1 MKPATMT
8 PVYAVLYAKMAEAAR
23 SCGYALAVH
32 GSMSRDLDVV
42 AIPWTE
48 EATSAEVVVKAM
60 AEVAARRI
68 GDDPVIGYQLS
79 TAPRPHGRVG
89 FSFPFVLTDG
99 FTPDGY
105 VDVSVM
111 PRAVSPGIET
121 PPSTHTTKDGDR

>member
-1 MKPATMT
+1 MKPAMMT

-32 GSMSRDLDVV
+32 GTMTRDLDVV

-48 EATSAEVVVKAM
+48 EATSAEEVVRAM
-60 AEVAARRI
+60 AQVAARRI
-68 GDDPVIGYQLS
+68 GCDPVIGYTMS

-89 FSFPFVLTDG
+89 FSFPFASTDG
-99 FTPDGY
+99 FEPDGY

-111 PRAVSPGIET
+111 PRSAA
-121 PPSTHTTKDGDR
+121 TKGEEGGR